1 MNKKD
6 LKGHCPSKG
15 SQVKFQIT
23 QTERGAQATSV
34 EVLAPPEEQTFF
46 GEIKSFNPSKG
57 FTLSFWMPDKA
68 GSGACFWI
76 WPP

>member
-34 EVLAPPEEQTFF
+34 EVLAPQEEQTFF

-57 FTLSFWMPDKA
+57 FTLSF
-68 GSGACFWI
+68 
-76 WPP
+76 